1 MHQQWRPFRVFCY
14 SCRWQNYNNIMLRFA
29 SRAVSITFVVCG
41 VSLYITTRSRWMAN
55 LLPIGEKQRSCD
67 LHSLTQQRD
76 IITLLTRRRYHH
88 YQLVISS
95 SRFDQ
100 LMVLNQPQNKRPI
113 KPKSRFDQRTLLH
126 LQMPQ
131 TMSLSRKLSYPSRL
145 KDAVNQKRRICS
157 SHRLA

>member
-1 MHQQWRPFRVFCY
+1 LRPELFPSRSSFAAFRFIL
-14 SCRWQNYNNIMLRFA
+14 QL
-29 SRAVSITFVVCG
+29 G
-41 VSLYITTRSRWMAN
+41 RWMAN

-76 IITLLTRRRYHH
+76 IITLTTRRRYHH

-113 KPKSRFDQRTLLH
+113 KPKSKFDQRTLLH

-131 TMSLSRKLSYPSRL
+131 TMSLSR
-145 KDAVNQKRRICS
+145 
-157 SHRLA
+157 